1 MATVM
6 ERTNFCMK
14 SKANVDDILT
24 ILLWVKTISEI
35 EGKSFKYQNL
45 QDQAETY
52 KYTNTPLDTRI
63 HPIDELM
70 IDAFRVY
77 DKLKKTKEKFN
88 GVLEK
93 IDFTSFQNK
102 FLIERL
108 NGNKDVFNN
117 EISKYEKSFEELMEN
132 FRYEY
137 PEIRGI
143 QKGVLTEKMNEYVA
157 SEDYEHAA
165 IVRDIIKEC

>member
-1 MATVM
+1 MATVK
-6 ERTNFCMK
+6 ERTNFCME

-93 IDFTSFQNK
+93 IDFTSFQN
-102 FLIERL
+102 R
-108 NGNKDVFNN
+108 FNN

-157 SEDYEHAA
+157 AEDYEHAA

>member
-1 MATVM
+1 MATVK

-52 KYTNTPLDTRI
+52 KYTNTLLDTRI

-93 IDFTSFQNK
+93 IDFTSFQN
-102 FLIERL
+102 R
-108 NGNKDVFNN
+108 FNN

>member
-52 KYTNTPLDTRI
+52 KYTNTLLDTRI

-93 IDFTSFQNK
+93 IDFTSFQN
-102 FLIERL
+102 R
-108 NGNKDVFNN
+108 FNN

-157 SEDYEHAA
+157 AEDYEHAA

>member
-1 MATVM
+1 MATVK
-6 ERTNFCMK
+6 ERTNFCME

-52 KYTNTPLDTRI
+52 KYTNTLLDTRI

-93 IDFTSFQNK
+93 IDFTSFQN
-102 FLIERL
+102 R
-108 NGNKDVFNN
+108 FNN

-157 SEDYEHAA
+157 AEDYEHAA